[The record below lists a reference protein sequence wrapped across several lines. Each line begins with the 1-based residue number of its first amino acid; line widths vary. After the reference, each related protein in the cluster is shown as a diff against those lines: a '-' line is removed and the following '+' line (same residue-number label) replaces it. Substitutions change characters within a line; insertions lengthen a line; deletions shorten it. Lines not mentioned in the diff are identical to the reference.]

1 MTPEEVAK
9 RATLVLGE
17 IPGVEFESYVDMLFW
32 LTKLNLLEDI
42 YKYRDEGVVY
52 LTGKERNVWYMIGLD
67 MASDGSIIQG
77 KGMILLPLNVR
88 QQVLAESIVRSYL
101 DAVKESYDTH

>member
-9 RATLVLGE
+9 RATLILGE
-17 IPGVEFESYVDMLFW
+17 IPGIEFESYVDMLFW

-42 YKYRDEGVVY
+42 YKYKDEGVVY

-67 MASDGSIIQG
+67 IDSDGSIVQG
-77 KGMILLPLNVR
+77 KGMILLPLDDR
-88 QQVLAESIVRSYL
+88 QQMLAEAITRSYL
-101 DAVKESYDTH
+101 DVVKESYDQN